1 MHGLRFLFHF
11 LFVPFII
18 VSVSAQS
25 QSDHTYIS
33 MEEAIARALKQNNQ
47 VRASEYAVKQANWN
61 KKNAWTH
68 LFPRITF
75 NSRYTWI
82 DDSTL
87 ALRDF
92 SQYFDD
98 PNLPFKIPK
107 TVFQN
112 AYYSSIDLTMPI
124 LNFNLFNGIS
134 LASSSEDMAEHL
146 NESTKRTI
154 VFQVVRGYLNVL
166 KRKEIFEMQRKYS
179 ELSRLN
185 YEKAERLFKAGRYS
199 KTDALRWKVEQQQ
212 QLSIVTSSES
222 DLRSARIMMSRL
234 LNARR
239 GESFDVENRIPS
251 SLLIESKRLLTLEDH
266 ELLGFIDLDDEELMT
281 ANAALAAAKES
292 EEMSETVYRNSYNA
306 YLPVIN
312 LSYSYAWRENDTW
325 DFDDYSPKTLM
336 LNLGIPLFTSFQN
349 YTQLKSSYYAYKK
362 DHEDFYNQLQNI
374 RFILTETVNK
384 LLNLKTQKEL
394 SVISVE
400 FNEQNYRVVE
410 QQKEKGLVSNIEFID
425 AKLNIQNARISD
437 ISNYYDFV
445 TGMVELYY
453 LLGKLEEII
462 E

>member
-1 MHGLRFLFHF
+1 MHGLRFLFHY
-11 LFVPFII
+11 LFIPFII
-18 VSVSAQS
+18 VSLSAQS
-25 QSDHTYIS
+25 PSDQTFIS
-33 MEEAIARALKQNNQ
+33 MDEAIARALKQNNQ

-61 KKNAWTH
+61 KKNAWT
-68 LFPRITF
+68 LLLPRITF

-112 AYYSSIDLTMPI
+112 AYYSSIDLTMPL

-134 LASSSEDMAEHL
+134 LASTSEDMAEHL

-154 VFQVVRGYLNVL
+154 VFQVVRGYLHVL
-166 KRKEIFEMQRKYS
+166 KRKEILELQREYS
-179 ELSRLN
+179 DLSRLN

-222 DLRSARIMMSRL
+222 DLRSAHIMMSRL

-251 SLLIESKRLLTLEDH
+251 SLLKESKRLLTLEDDN
-266 ELLGFIDLDDEELMT
+266 LLDFIDLDDEELMT
-281 ANAALAAAKES
+281 VNAALAAAKES

-312 LSYSYAWRENDTW
+312 LSYSYGWQENDTW
-325 DFDDYSPKTLM
+325 DIDDYSPKTLM
-336 LNLGIPLFTSFQN
+336 VNMGIPLFTSFQN
-349 YTQLKSSYYAYKK
+349 YTQLKSSYYAYRK
-362 DHEDFYNQLQNI
+362 DQEDFYDQLQNI
-374 RFILTETVNK
+374 RFVLTETVNK
-384 LLNLKTQKEL
+384 LVNLKTQKEL
-394 SVISVE
+394 SGISVE
-400 FNEQNYRVVE
+400 FNEQNYRIVE
-410 QQKEKGLVSNIEFID
+410 QQKQKGLVSNIEFID
-425 AKLNIQNARISD
+425 AKLNMQNARISD
-437 ISNYYDFV
+437 INNYYDFI

>member
-1 MHGLRFLFHF
+1 MHGLRFLFHY
-11 LFVPFII
+11 LFIPFII

-25 QSDHTYIS
+25 PSDQTFIS
-33 MEEAIARALKQNNQ
+33 MDEAIARALKQNNQ

-61 KKNAWTH
+61 KKNAWTL

-92 SQYFDD
+92 SRYFDD

-107 TVFQN
+107 TVYQN
-112 AYYSSIDLTMPI
+112 AYYSSIDLTMPL

-134 LASSSEDMAEHL
+134 LAGTSEDIAEHL

-154 VFQVVRGYLNVL
+154 VFQVIRGYLNVV
-166 KRKEIFEMQRKYS
+166 KQKEIFEIQREYS

-185 YEKAERLFKAGRYS
+185 YEKAERLYKAGRYS

-251 SLLIESKRLLTLEDH
+251 SLLKESKRLLTLEDDN
-266 ELLGFIDLDDEELMT
+266 LLKFIDLDDEELMT

-312 LSYSYAWRENDTW
+312 LSYSYGWRENDTW
-325 DFDDYSPKTLM
+325 EIDDYSPKTLM
-336 LNLGIPLFTSFQN
+336 VNMGIPLFTSFQN
-349 YTQLKSSYYAYKK
+349 YTQLKSSYYAYRK
-362 DHEDFYNQLQNI
+362 DQENFYDQLQNI
-374 RFILTETVNK
+374 RFVLTETVNK

-394 SVISVE
+394 SGISVE
-400 FNEQNYRVVE
+400 FSEQNYRIVE
-410 QQKEKGLVSNIEFID
+410 QQKQKGLVSNIEFID
-425 AKLNIQNARISD
+425 AKLNMQNARISD
-437 ISNYYDFV
+437 INNYYDFI